1 MAVSGGCARSEGRI
15 WWVNTED
22 RWPRKYRRRLAVD
35 VEQQR
40 RKKSSSAAAQEEAD
54 LDGMQNGQVAEGG
67 RIGMGWGCAVQEAR
81 RTHSRAG
88 QGMAGKATYR
98 TGLDRIGHTLLVCTC
113 TYSPKGPGPW
123 LLPVRRHRVA
133 INNNNT
139 YILEVNQSHRRK
151 RASGAPY
158 KRARECSGKA
168 CRRSA
173 LPCPAMPWLDCL
185 ADSGFC
191 LLSSGSS
198 LSLCAW

>member
-15 WWVNTED
+15 WWANTED

-98 TGLDRIGHTLLVCTC
+98 TGLDRIGHALLVCTC

-133 INNNNT
+133 INNNT
-139 YILEVNQSHRRK
+139 Y
-151 RASGAPY
+151 P
-158 KRARECSGKA
+158 
-168 CRRSA
+168 
-173 LPCPAMPWLDCL
+173 
-185 ADSGFC
+185 
-191 LLSSGSS
+191 
-198 LSLCAW
+198 